1 MSHVE
6 LAQTGKSVAAAWQ
19 SCSVCVKINLALN
32 FENLYGRGWGR
43 REEGKRHTIRTAV
56 LNRIRDEGRLPGGT
70 AVEQGIAILACYGR
84 KGRAAGG
91 L

>member
-1 MSHVE
+1 MRRPGSRA
-6 LAQTGKSVAAAWQ
+6 LR
-19 SCSVCVKINLALN
+19 VKINLALN

-56 LNRIRDEGRLPGGT
+56 LDVIRDEACLPGGT
-70 AVEQGIAILACYGR
+70 AFEQGGGGATLACYRR